1 MTQKPRLLLTDAG
14 AVIQAHRF
22 DVWKHLCVSYD
33 VVVPKLVVGEAAFFV
48 GADSVRHPIDLDAD
62 LQAGTCQVYEAP
74 VDEFRAT
81 VMSLPPQLRARVHDG
96 ELEALTYLAT
106 HRTDGVAFV
115 TADAGAVEAAVVMGI
130 SDVPMSL
137 EAALAACGITKT
149 LPYPHTEAFI
159 SEARSRGGQT
169 LVQFG
174 MAIRSPKQKRSS

>member
-22 DVWKHLCVSYD
+22 DVWKPLCVAYD
-33 VVVPKLVVGEAAFFV
+33 IVVPKLVVGEAAFFI
-48 GADSVRHPIDLDAD
+48 ADNVRHPIDLDAD
-62 LQAGTCQVYEAP
+62 IRGGTCQVYEAP

-81 VMSLPPQLRARVHDG
+81 VASLPPQLRARVHDG

-106 HRTDGVAFV
+106 HETHGVAFV
-115 TADAGAVEAAVVMGI
+115 TADGGAVEAAVVMGI

-137 EAALAACGITKT
+137 EAALAACGITKA

-159 SEARSRGGQT
+159 SEARRRGGQT

-174 MAIRSPKQKRSS
+174 MATRSSKQKRSS